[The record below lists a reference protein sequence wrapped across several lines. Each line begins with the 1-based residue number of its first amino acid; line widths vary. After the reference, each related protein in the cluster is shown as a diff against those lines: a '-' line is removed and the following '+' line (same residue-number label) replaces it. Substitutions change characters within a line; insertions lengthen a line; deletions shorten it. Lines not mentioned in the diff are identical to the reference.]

1 MRVDRLC
8 AHLTQQM
15 QPGAGKSAQAALAR
29 VPRSGRTDLE
39 PLEAAQVD
47 QKIDDIAQRKLALD
61 AAVLTGLGAAEER
74 KLAASILQDILND
87 HAQS

>member
-1 MRVDRLC
+1 M
-8 AHLTQQM
+8 
-15 QPGAGKSAQAALAR
+15 
-29 VPRSGRTDLE
+29 
-39 PLEAAQVD
+39 D

-61 AAVLTGLGAAEER
+61 AAVLTGLGAAGAAEER